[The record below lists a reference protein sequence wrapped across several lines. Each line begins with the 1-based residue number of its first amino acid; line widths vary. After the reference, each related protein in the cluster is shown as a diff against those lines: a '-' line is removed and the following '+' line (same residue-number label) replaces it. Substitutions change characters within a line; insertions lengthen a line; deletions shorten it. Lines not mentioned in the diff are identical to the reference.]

1 MNKREASIG
10 RVLKKSSKIET
21 IFWITLFV
29 LFVSFFLGVVVIY
42 PIVSSQKAKRL
53 KTEGICTIVT
63 VTKILEKVGKGGY
76 GARVKYL
83 VGDSIVHS
91 SFNTGYNTR
100 LKPNAQY
107 WARYLPD
114 KPQFVSLLRD
124 ENDKILSVV
133 DSLKLPSI
141 CNCKNVPDL

>member
-1 MNKREASIG
+1 MNKKEANIG
-10 RVLKKSSKIET
+10 RILKEPSIIET
-21 IFWITLFV
+21 LFWITLFI
-29 LFVSFFLGVVVIY
+29 LLVSFFLWVVVIY

-63 VTKILEKVGKGGY
+63 VTKTLEKVGKGGY

-83 VGDSIVHS
+83 VGDSIIHS
-91 SFNTGYNTR
+91 SVSTGYNTR
-100 LKPNAQY
+100 LNRNSQF

-124 ENDKILSVV
+124 ENKNFIPFEGGISE
-133 DSLKLPSI
+133 LPSS
-141 CNCKNVPDL
+141 CNCNLHTR